1 MLLGLPVRS
10 DGSSHVVT
18 YGHSYF
24 VCECGQAF
32 ITDKVEFDQGQ
43 LSGCVSA
50 HFGCF
55 FWPAFS
61 WHILPGEVA
70 LKSARANALESICTD
85 VLERIIA
92 DAPENAHAGLLRSF
106 HLGAF
111 ESVRTDALQT
121 TA

>member
-1 MLLGLPVRS
+1 M
-10 DGSSHVVT
+10 
-18 YGHSYF
+18 
-24 VCECGQAF
+24 CECGQIF

-61 WHILPGEVA
+61 WHILRGEVA
-70 LKSARANALESICTD
+70 LKSAHANALEGVCMD

-92 DAPENAHAGLLRSF
+92 DAPERP
-106 HLGAF
+106 
-111 ESVRTDALQT
+111 
-121 TA
+121 